1 MQEKK
6 ISSLNLMI
14 IFFLSYSFYT
24 IQILTQQLFSN
35 YGKECILIICL
46 AHLLLPLTTYITCKI
61 INKNSLNQNN
71 KNNFL
76 FTIFVSF
83 YLIITSII
91 SIINI
96 TNIITLYYYQ
106 NTNYIL
112 LLTILSLPIIY
123 TLIKGDHILFSL
135 GAILLIIY
143 AIFKYSYLGNT
154 SNIDFYVFSNILKI
168 KNSNLLPIIIY
179 CLPIFLEPLI
189 LLNNQ
194 KSLNTKINIKM
205 ITIFSILISLIG
217 IFTIL
222 RQTWEFGNLIDKIRF
237 PYLESIKNI
246 IAGKFFENIDF
257 YYLLSIAVSIYVR
270 LGYTFITIKKSFK
283 LKNIISILLLT
294 SLLTLVFIIQK
305 SMSLYLFS
313 INKILTITSSCLLIC
328 LLLLPFMIK
337 RRKNTNA

>member
-35 YGKECILIICL
+35 YGKESVIIICL

-61 INKNSLNQNN
+61 INKKLLNQNS

-76 FTIFVSF
+76 FTIFTSF

-91 SIINI
+91 SITNI

-106 NTNYIL
+106 NTKYIL
-112 LLTILSLPIIY
+112 LLIILSLPIIY
-123 TLIKGDHILFSL
+123 TLIKGDYILFSL

-143 AIFKYSYLGNT
+143 MIFKYSYLGNT
-154 SNIDFYVFSNILKI
+154 SNIDIYVFSNIFKI
-168 KNSNLLPIIIY
+168 KISNILPIIIY

-194 KSLNTKINIKM
+194 KLLNNKINTKM
-205 ITIFSILISLIG
+205 TTIFSLVISLIG
-217 IFTIL
+217 ILTIL
-222 RQTWEFGNLIDKIRF
+222 RQTWEFGSLLNKIRF

-257 YYLLSIAVSIYVR
+257 YYLLSIAVSIYIR
-270 LGYTFITIKKSFK
+270 LGYTLITIKNSFK
-283 LKNIISILLLT
+283 LKNIIAIFLLISILI
-294 SLLTLVFIIQK
+294 LVFIIQR

-328 LLLLPFMIK
+328 LILLPFMIK
-337 RRKNTNA
+337 RRKKVNA